1 MGAMRGVL
9 ALGALTALAACA
21 SLSEDQCLAG
31 DWRGIGFADGAHG
44 RAPEYVQ
51 RHQKACAKVGVAPDV
66 QAWLSGRQAGL
77 ARYCTPAKAYDLGRS
92 GRDIAPYCSREQLLA
107 MRPAHDRGRAYY
119 EIGQD
124 IDAERRDMRA
134 LDDLMRALPDE
145 AGSERARIFFE
156 RSRIERRIVM
166 LENRQRRY
174 VGWPG

>member
-9 ALGALTALAACA
+9 VVGALMSLQACA

-31 DWRGIGFADGAHG
+31 DWRGIGFADGAQG
-44 RAPEYVQ
+44 RAPDHVE

-66 QAWLSGRQAGL
+66 QAWLAGRQAGL
-77 ARYCTPAKAYDLGRS
+77 ARYCTPAKAYEVGRS
-92 GRDIAPYCSREQLLA
+92 GRSIAPWCSPDQLAA

-124 IDAERRDMRA
+124 ISDERNDLRD
-134 LDDLMRALPDE
+134 LDRLIRALPAD
-145 AGSERARIFFE
+145 ATDQRARLFFE
-156 RSRIERRIVM
+156 RSRIERRIFT

-174 VGWPG
+174 AGWPG